1 MYRLRAIGAV
11 GVVVGTYIY
20 NEEGR
25 KVRNTFGAAGRVANL
40 VKTVGIMTTDYGYYY
55 YWRVDDCRV
64 ILEDYEKKIK
74 EIDGILTD
82 LFIRFKQAHS
92 STEKA
97 NIQKQIQENKVIIE
111 NLFAGLHNA
120 TLQRNNLK
128 SDLHHR
134 NALRLRD
141 MCAKNGGVYI
151 KLGQHLS
158 MLDHIFPVE
167 YQDVLS
173 TLLDKNPTSSIES
186 VNRIMQED
194 FGVGTQTLF
203 DSFDPTPIASA
214 SLAQVHVAYKDGK
227 KYAVKVQH
235 EGLLE
240 GSSFDR
246 LVITALVDLVPYI
259 FPAFNY
265 SFLTKEMNMNL
276 PKELDFKEEMR
287 NIEDCRACLASL
299 IEKGDVAVPAPLPS
313 LTSHRVLTMSFEEGV
328 YIHKLKE
335 GVEKD
340 HQVKWANPAQISQL
354 VSTIFCEQ
362 IFKHGFVHC
371 GRSPITTHLL

>member
-1 MYRLRAIGAV
+1 MYRLRAIG
-11 GVVVGTYIY
+11 VVGAVAGTYLY

-25 KVRNTFGAAGRVANL
+25 KVHNTLSAAYRVANL
-40 VKTVGIMTTDYGYYY
+40 VKTVGIMTTDYGYDY
-55 YWRVDDCRV
+55 YWKIDDCRE
-64 ILEDYEKKIK
+64 ILDEYEKKIK
-74 EIDGILTD
+74 EVDGFQTD
-82 LFIRFKQAHS
+82 LFISLKQARS
-92 STEKA
+92 NAEKTT
-97 NIQKQIQENKVIIE
+97 IQRQIQENKIVIE
-111 NLFAGLHNA
+111 NLFAGLHESM
-120 TLQRNNLK
+120 LQRNHLK

-167 YQDVLS
+167 YHDILS
-173 TLLDKNPTSSIES
+173 TLLDKNPTSSIDS
-186 VNRIMQED
+186 VNRIMNED
-194 FGVGTQTLF
+194 FGFGTHALF

-214 SLAQVHVAYKDGK
+214 SLAQVHVAYKNGK

-240 GSSFDR
+240 GSTFDR
-246 LVITALVDLVPYI
+246 MVITAIVDFLPYI

-276 PKELDFKEEMR
+276 PKELNFMEEMR
-287 NIEDCRACLASL
+287 NIEDCKACLSSL
-299 IEKGDVAVPAPLPS
+299 IQKGDVAIPTPYPN

-335 GVEKD
+335 GVDKEQK
-340 HQVKWANPAQISQL
+340 VKWAKPAQISEL

-371 GRSPITTHLL
+371 GKFAACCH